1 MRRLFIGVSAI
12 LLALAAADLA
22 VALPMTVDLELV
34 LAVDVSR
41 SIDDD
46 EYNLQKQG
54 YADAFTHPAVLS
66 AIQAN
71 PHHRIAVTM
80 VEWAGADFQKVVVPW
95 TVISDPESGVGN
107 VKSDV
112 LNRLWVMFKQHGIE
126 LPVPQRQIRLTTAE
140 KRD

>member
-95 TVISDPESGVGN
+95 TVISDPESGQLL
-107 VKSDV
+107 SET
-112 LNRLWVMFKQHGIE
+112 I
-126 LPVPQRQIRLTTAE
+126 RQAPRSFWGWTSISGAIDFSAKIGRAHV
-140 KRD
+140 